1 MSIASRPFCLRIQI
15 IRFLREATGPIYG
28 SGLKEK
34 TALASITNYH
44 FSINAKKKKR
54 RRNTKIKTIMKRKK
68 ISRSHIFKE
77 YFPQPTV

>member
-34 TALASITNYH
+34 TVLASITNYH
-44 FSINAKKKKR
+44 FSINAKKKK
-54 RRNTKIKTIMKRKK
+54 KK
-68 ISRSHIFKE
+68 KKHKNKNNNEKE
-77 YFPQPTV
+77 KNF